1 MKNVVTWLGLAVAVI
16 AVNLGLSV
24 VQPFSESRIA
34 GFPIHL
40 SLAAIAF
47 VFGVVMFVSHRVY
60 TASIKKLRAAGL
72 TDAEIEIVSR
82 DKDPE
87 SRLREILARKE
98 SGHA

>member
-87 SRLREILARKE
+87 SRLREILARRE
-98 SGHA
+98 GGHA